1 MIFRLDVY
9 SAFLGNG
16 SINLLADSAF
26 TEFTEFEVSV
36 EFKLNFPNF
45 G

>member
-9 SAFLGNG
+9 FAFLGNG
-16 SINLLADSAF
+16 SNILIADSAL
-26 TEFTEFEVSV
+26 TEFTEYEVSV